1 MLLVAVTT
9 ALALAR
15 PPLAPPDETT
25 RALEAA
31 LQRSRP
37 ALRAAALDL
46 APSGN
51 DAALAAAIVPAL
63 SDPDEEVRKAALAA
77 LGRSTAP
84 NALDAL
90 LERARAGAA
99 ELRAH
104 PRELATLLHALGRHA
119 DPRSLPAL
127 ASDALHSLEPE
138 PLRARILALG
148 RIRARES
155 VDALVAL
162 ARALPFAE
170 EQQVLH
176 EVRLALAVLTGETP
190 GRTVASMARWWSE
203 QRATFVV
210 PAELPTLPPALARR
224 WRAAWD
230 TPAVP

>member
-15 PPLAPPDETT
+15 APLAPSDEAA

-46 APSGN
+46 ASSAN
-51 DAALAAAIVPAL
+51 DAALAAAIFPAL
-63 SDPDEEVRKAALAA
+63 SDPDEEVRRAALAA

-90 LERARAGAA
+90 LGRARSGAA

-104 PRELATLLHALGRHA
+104 PLELATLLHALGRHA

-127 ASDALHSLEPE
+127 TSDALHSLEPE

-148 RIRARES
+148 RIRTRES

-162 ARALPFAE
+162 AHALPFAE

-176 EVRLALAVLTGETP
+176 ELRLSFAVLTGQTP
-190 GRTVASMARWWSE
+190 GYTAASLVHWWGE
-203 QRATFVV
+203 QRASFAV
-210 PAELPTLPPALARR
+210 PAELPALAPSLERR
-224 WRAAWD
+224 WRAAWPERA
-230 TPAVP
+230 TP

>member
-15 PPLAPPDETT
+15 PPLAPSDGAA
-25 RALEAA
+25 RVLEAA

-51 DAALAAAIVPAL
+51 DAALATAIVPAL
-63 SDPDEEVRKAALAA
+63 SDPDEEVRKVALAA

-90 LERARAGAA
+90 LEHARAGAA

-127 ASDALHSLEPE
+127 ASDALHTLDPE

-148 RIRARES
+148 RIRTRES
-155 VDALVAL
+155 VDTLISL

-176 EVRLALAVLTGETP
+176 EVRLSLAVLTGETP
-190 GRTVASMARWWSE
+190 GRTFASMVRWWSE

-210 PAELPTLPPALARR
+210 PAELPTLPPALVRR
-224 WRAAWD
+224 WCAACD
-230 TPAVP
+230 SSDVR